1 MKNRELDREIRI
13 HRDGP
18 LLRIVL
24 DRPAKRNALDKSM
37 YEAMISAFAKAD
49 AEEEIRAIVLSSAG
63 DDFTAG
69 NDLEDFRRPLDNP
82 HDFPALRF
90 VRALAALQTPLVA
103 AVAGDAIGV
112 GVTMLFHCDLVYA
125 SHGARFKMP
134 FVDLG
139 VIPEAASTLLVPQ
152 RIGLVKATEFL
163 LLCDSFGASE
173 ALRLGV
179 VNAVAGFDEVEEM
192 AVGAARR
199 LAAKPRAALAAT
211 RRLLRGDTAAVAAR
225 IEEEAA
231 LFAAALTMRETRAR
245 LEAFFAGAPASDPLG
260 QSSDNLA

>member
-1 MKNRELDREIRI
+1 MKNREQNREILVR
-13 HRDGP
+13 RDGP
-18 LLRIVL
+18 LLRIVI
-24 DRPAKRNALDKSM
+24 DRPAKRNAIDKPM

-49 AEEEIRAIVLSSAG
+49 ADEEIRAIVLSGAG
-63 DDFTAG
+63 GDFTAG

-82 HDFPALRF
+82 QDFPALRF
-90 VRALAALQTPLVA
+90 VRALATLQTPLVA

-173 ALRLGV
+173 ALRLGI

-192 AVGAARR
+192 ALDAARR

-245 LEAFFAGAPASDPLG
+245 LEAFFAGAPASDPLA